1 VINVNVTLLIQ
12 VINFIVLL
20 LILNAI
26 LYKPILGKLRER
38 EGQIASDRE
47 KADALDKEVVSQEA
61 RHQTEL
67 AEARKKAAAQKN
79 ELVAE
84 AKAKEAEILA
94 DARKEAAGIVEDMKN
109 MISKEAEEARSKL
122 REQMTPLAQSVAEK
136 ILGRSVS

>member
-1 VINVNVTLLIQ
+1 VINPNVTILIQ

-47 KADALDKEVVSQEA
+47 KADSLEKEVASQEA
-61 RHQTEL
+61 RHQAEL
-67 AEARKKAAAQKN
+67 AEARKKAAAEKN

-84 AKAKEAEILA
+84 AKAKEADVLA
-94 DARKEAAGIVEDMKN
+94 QARKEAAEIVEEMKSL
-109 MISKEAEEARSKL
+109 ISKEAEEARSKL

-136 ILGRSVS
+136 ILGRSIS